1 MSLPE
6 YKRANRIG
14 IYLSMPKSELSTRDI
29 VTQAFS
35 HDKQVF
41 VPYLYTLNS
50 QDRSKPVSVMDMV
63 SLHSKSDF
71 ESLHR
76 DSWGIPSVAED
87 SIGKRERIL
96 DITDT
101 ADGGHE
107 RESHYE
113 NSSTKT
119 EKGRLDMIIMPGV
132 AFDKGLARL
141 GHGKGFYDI
150 FLERY
155 HSAKVAPMPFL
166 GTYNFFVL
174 SCISSL
180 T

>member
-1 MSLPE
+1 
-6 YKRANRIG
+6 
-14 IYLSMPKSELSTRDI
+14 MPKNELSTGDI
-29 VTQAFS
+29 VTHAFA

-41 VPYLYTLNS
+41 VPHLYRLDS

-63 SLHSKSDF
+63 SLHSKRDF
-71 ESLHR
+71 ESLDR
-76 DSWGIPSVAED
+76 DTWGIPSVAED

-101 ADGGHE
+101 EDGGRE
-107 RESHYE
+107 RESHNE

-141 GHGKGFYDI
+141 GHGKGFYDC

-166 GTYNFFVL
+166 GM
-174 SCISSL
+174 
-180 T
+180 